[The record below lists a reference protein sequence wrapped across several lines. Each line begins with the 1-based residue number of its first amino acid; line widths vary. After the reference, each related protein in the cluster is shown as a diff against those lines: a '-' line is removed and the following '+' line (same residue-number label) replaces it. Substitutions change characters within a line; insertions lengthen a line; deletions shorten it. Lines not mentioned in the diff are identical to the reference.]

1 MRSDL
6 TAQLKSN
13 NLDYMIDPKI
23 RNINTLVNL
32 RFEVVENDTTRTLF
46 NKYCLLLVDIKDFN
60 ALISDENFFW
70 SSRKK

>member
-6 TAQLKSN
+6 TAQLKIN

-32 RFEVVENDTTRTLF
+32 RFEAVENDTTRNLL
-46 NKYCLLLVDIKDFN
+46 NKYCILLVDIKDFN
-60 ALISDENFFW
+60 ALINDENFFW

>member
-32 RFEVVENDTTRTLF
+32 RFEAVENDTTRNLL
-46 NKYCLLLVDIKDFN
+46 NKYCILLVDIKDFN
-60 ALISDENFFW
+60 ALINDENFFW

>member
-23 RNINTLVNL
+23 RNINTLVNP
-32 RFEVVENDTTRTLF
+32 RFEVVENDTTRTLL

>member
-32 RFEVVENDTTRTLF
+32 RFEVVENDTTRTLL
-46 NKYCLLLVDIKDFN
+46 NKYCLLLVDIKDSN